1 MIEYIGGGADGSP
14 SPALTDRGH
23 AINAAIDAV
32 GTRRVRS
39 LSITA
44 NLSGSAVVTRLP
56 GTFTLFGRV
65 ALSVDTTSDIKGC
78 RLHVH
83 RGLHVDI
90 ISSS

>member
-39 LSITA
+39 LSITWRSVA
-44 NLSGSAVVTRLP
+44 SAEM
-56 GTFTLFGRV
+56 
-65 ALSVDTTSDIKGC
+65 A
-78 RLHVH
+78 
-83 RGLHVDI
+83 
-90 ISSS
+90 